1 MVKSK
6 DISIVV
12 PVKNEAGNIDTLI
25 NEIEVALKKFN
36 YEIIYVDDSSTDNTS
51 LELKNNLKLN
61 KKLRVISHLNSLGQS
76 AALRSGILNS
86 KSELVGTLDGDGQND
101 PSDLPKMIE
110 LINQEKNPMVLVGG
124 VRVKRQ
130 DNIARLW
137 ASSFAKYCRFIF
149 LKDKHPDSG
158 CGIKVFH
165 KRLYLRLP
173 YFDHM
178 HRFLSAL
185 VLREGGTVLDVEVN
199 HRQRIVG
206 KSNYTN
212 VGRLLVGIFD
222 MLGVMW
228 LIKRM
233 PKDNKSKEIFN
244 D

>member
-1 MVKSK
+1 MVESK

-36 YEIIYVDDSSTDNTS
+36 YEIIYVDDGSTDNTS

-110 LINQEKNPMVLVGG
+110 LINQEKNSMVLVGG

-185 VLREGGTVLDVEVN
+185 AHREGAKILEYNVK
-199 HRQRIVG
+199 HRERHIGV
-206 KSNYTN
+206 SNYTN
-212 VGRLLVGIFD
+212 LGRLIVGISD
-222 MLGVMW
+222 ILGVIW
-228 LIKRM
+228 LRKRM
-233 PKDNKSKEIFN
+233 PKNKVSEEIYK
-244 D
+244 

>member
-36 YEIIYVDDSSTDNTS
+36 YEIIYVDDGSTDNTS

-76 AALRSGILNS
+76 AALRSGILAS

-110 LINQEKNPMVLVGG
+110 LINQEKNSMVLVGG

-199 HRQRIVG
+199 HRHRIAV
-206 KSNYTN
+206 SYTH
-212 VGRLLVGIFD
+212 LTLPT
-222 MLGVMW
+222 
-228 LIKRM
+228 KA
-233 PKDNKSKEIFN
+233 
-244 D
+244 

>member
-1 MVKSK
+1 MVESK

-25 NEIEVALKKFN
+25 NEIEIALKKFN
-36 YEIIYVDDSSTDNTS
+36 YEIIYVDDGSTDNTS

-110 LINQEKNPMVLVGG
+110 LINQEKNSMVLVGG

-185 VLREGGTVLDVEVN
+185 AHREGAKILEYNVK
-199 HRQRIVG
+199 HRERHIGV
-206 KSNYTN
+206 SNYTN
-212 VGRLLVGIFD
+212 LGRLIVGISD
-222 MLGVMW
+222 ILGVIW
-228 LIKRM
+228 LRKRM
-233 PKDNKSKEIFN
+233 PKNKVSEEIYK
-244 D
+244 

>member
-1 MVKSK
+1 MIETK
-6 DISIVV
+6 DISVIV
-12 PVKNEAGNIDTLI
+12 PVKNESGNINGLI
-25 NEIEVALKKFN
+25 DEIGEALKNSN
-36 YEIIYVDDSSTDNTS
+36 YEIIYVNDGSTDDTGI
-51 LELKNNLKLN
+51 ELKNNLKLS
-61 KKLRVISHLNSLGQS
+61 KKLRVVSHIKSLGQS
-76 AALRSGILNS
+76 AALRSGILAS
-86 KSELVGTLDGDGQND
+86 KSKLIATLDGDGQND

-110 LINQEKNPMVLVGG
+110 LINQKKTSMVLVGG
-124 VRVKRQ
+124 VRVKRK

-137 ASSFAKYCRFIF
+137 ASSFAKHCRFVF

-165 KRLYLRLP
+165 KQLYLRLP

-185 VLREGGTVLDVEVN
+185 VLREGGTVLDIEVN
-199 HRQRIVG
+199 HRQRTVG

-212 VGRLLVGIFD
+212 IGRLFVGIFD

-233 PKDNKSKEIFN
+233 PKDNKYEEI
-244 D
+244 DGD